1 MKRLSIL
8 TVALV
13 IITIACNK
21 DKFTTTPQL
30 KLKSISPSSLNSGDV
45 LRVEG
50 SYTDQEGDLDS
61 VFYVYKWYNG
71 NTEILALDTQ
81 RLTFESLKVPPKTKE
96 ADILLTF
103 EYQTNNLGLP
113 ILSGV
118 SRDTTATFGL
128 ILKDKAGNRSEYKQS
143 EKIRIIKP

>member
-8 TVALV
+8 TAALV
-13 IITIACNK
+13 IIAIACNK
-21 DKFTTTPQL
+21 DKFTTIPQL
-30 KLKSISPSSLNSGDV
+30 KLKSISPSTLNSGDV

-61 VFYVYKWYNG
+61 VFFVYKWYNG
-71 NTEILALDTQ
+71 TTPILALDTQ
-81 RLTFESLKVPPKTKE
+81 RLAFESLNVPPKTKE

-118 SRDTTATFGL
+118 NRDTTATFGL
-128 ILKDKAGNRSEYKQS
+128 ILKDKAGNRSEYKES